1 MHHCKAVGLAGASWM
16 CSLNCSPLHYI
27 RRRQQQQRQLMDGPQ
42 WRITQLRLPWLQE
55 EGCRAGLQQATTHS
69 PAVTR
74 PYNSHLCT

>member
-1 MHHCKAVGLAGASWM
+1 
-16 CSLNCSPLHYI
+16 
-27 RRRQQQQRQLMDGPQ
+27 MDGPQ